1 MVRKSANSAQTRESG
16 FFGGRVDDTV
26 TERRQGKGG
35 LESQVRNEPEKKV
48 WLQLI

>member
-1 MVRKSANSAQTRESG
+1 MVRKNANSAQTREPG
-16 FFGGRVDDTV
+16 CFGGRVDDIA

-48 WLQLI
+48 WIQLI